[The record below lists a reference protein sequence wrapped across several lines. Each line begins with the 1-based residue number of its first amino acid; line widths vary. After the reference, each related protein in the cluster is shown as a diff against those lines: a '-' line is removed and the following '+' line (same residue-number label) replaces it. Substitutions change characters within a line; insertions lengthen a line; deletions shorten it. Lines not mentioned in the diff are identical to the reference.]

1 MTPAERFALD
11 NRVALVTGASS
22 GLGAALARGLAAAGA
37 TVVAAAR
44 RLERLQSLVAEIKA
58 AGGSALAVALDV
70 TEPASV
76 AAAFDAAEQR
86 AGVVNVIINN
96 AGIADPKRFVRIE
109 PTSRDRVMDTNFT
122 GVWNV
127 AREGVDRLLAA
138 GLPGSVVNVASM
150 LGLHAQ
156 VGQAAYCA
164 SKGAVLQLT
173 KVLALELADAG
184 IRVNAVAPG
193 WFLTEMNEAF
203 FATAAGQDYVTRMPA
218 KRIGDPDE
226 LVGTVLLLASD
237 AGSFINGAVFTVD
250 GGLTA
255 GAA

>member
-1 MTPAERFALD
+1 MTPVERFALD

-44 RLERLQSLVAEIKA
+44 RVERLEALVAEIKA
-58 AGGSALAVALDV
+58 TGGNALAVVLDV

-86 AGVVNVIINN
+86 AGVVDVIINN
-96 AGIADPKRFVRIE
+96 AGIADPQRFVRIAPE
-109 PTSRDRVMDTNFT
+109 SRDRVMDTNFT

-138 GLPGSVVNVASM
+138 ALPGSIVNVASM

-237 AGSFINGAVFTVD
+237 AGSFINGSVFTVD

>member
-1 MTPAERFALD
+1 MTPAERFSLD

-37 TVVAAAR
+37 TVVVAAR
-44 RLERLQSLVAEIKA
+44 RLERLESLVAEIKA

-70 TEPASV
+70 TEPGSV
-76 AAAFDAAEQR
+76 VAAFDAAEQR

-109 PTSRDRVMDTNFT
+109 PASRDRVMDTNFT

-138 GLPGSVVNVASM
+138 GLPGSIVNVASM

-193 WFLTEMNEAF
+193 WFRTEMNETF
-203 FATAAGQDYVTRMPA
+203 FATAAGQDYVARMPA

-226 LVGTVLLLASD
+226 LVGAVLLLASD
-237 AGSFINGAVFTVD
+237 AGSFINGSVFTVD

>member
-1 MTPAERFALD
+1 MTPAERFSLS

-22 GLGAALARGLAAAGA
+22 GLGAALAKGLAAAGA
-37 TVVAAAR
+37 TVIAGAR
-44 RLERLQSLVAEIKA
+44 RVDRLESLVTEIKS
-58 AGGSALAVALDV
+58 AGGEAIAIALDV
-70 TEPASV
+70 TKPAAV
-76 AAAFDAAEQR
+76 ASAFDAAER
-86 AGVVNVIINN
+86 EAGVVDVIINN
-96 AGIADPKRFVRIE
+96 AGIAEPKRFTRIE
-109 PTSRDRVMDTNFT
+109 ADSRDRIMDTNFN

-127 AREGVDRLLAA
+127 AAEGIRRLLAA
-138 GLPGSVVNVASM
+138 ERPGSIVNIASM

-173 KVLALELADAG
+173 KVLALEHVAAG

-193 WFLTEMNEAF
+193 WFLTEMNEAY
-203 FATAAGQDYVTRMPA
+203 FATPAGQEYVTRMPA
-218 KRIGDPDE
+218 KRLGDPDE
-226 LVGTVLLLASD
+226 LVGSVLLLASD
-237 AGSFINGAVFTVD
+237 AGSFINGSILTID